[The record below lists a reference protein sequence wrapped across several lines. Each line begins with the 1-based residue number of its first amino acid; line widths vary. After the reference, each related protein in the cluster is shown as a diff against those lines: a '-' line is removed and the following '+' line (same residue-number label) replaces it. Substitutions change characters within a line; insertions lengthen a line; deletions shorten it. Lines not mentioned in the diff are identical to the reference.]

1 MEVTKQKMRCAAA
14 EDPSYPCKHH
24 GEGQVSPLPGEEVI
38 VACWGASLPTLPA
51 GQTPGG
57 AGCGG
62 PPGRVEGGDG
72 GTPRAVANLG
82 APRAGQRAGQRVWP
96 GLRSQLPCHYAPA

>member
-24 GEGQVSPLPGEEVI
+24 GEGQVSQLPGEEVTA
-38 VACWGASLPTLPA
+38 VLPGGFPPTLPL
-51 GQTPGG
+51 GQTLDG

-62 PPGRVEGGDG
+62 PAGG
-72 GTPRAVANLG
+72 
-82 APRAGQRAGQRVWP
+82 
-96 GLRSQLPCHYAPA
+96 